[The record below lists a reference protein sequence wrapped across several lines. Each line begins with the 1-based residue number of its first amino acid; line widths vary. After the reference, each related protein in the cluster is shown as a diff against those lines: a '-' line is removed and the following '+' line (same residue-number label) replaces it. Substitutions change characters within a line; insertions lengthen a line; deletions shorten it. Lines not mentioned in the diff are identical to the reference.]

1 MDPKEPLKGEETP
14 AKVDQPID
22 NKQPENGE
30 GKKPDE
36 VVIDHKAEAEKLRKQ
51 LDQAEH
57 KIVELKKDKK
67 PKTDEGDDEGEDSK
81 GIRPDAVA
89 TIVKSVTEQIRQ
101 DQSSD
106 VVTEELSKL
115 TKDPDELA
123 HIKLI
128 YESKIVKTGFTREQI
143 AKDLADS
150 FAIANAPRILKNSE
164 EVTRAA
170 ITKAQT
176 DTKGGSSGASITSD
190 TPADTNWNANEMALF
205 QQVAAKMGT
214 TVDKIIK
221 K

>member
-1 MDPKEPLKGEETP
+1 MDPKEPLKGEGTP
-14 AKVDQPID
+14 AKVDQPIEP
-22 NKQPENGE
+22 NQPPKE
-30 GKKPDE
+30 GDKKPDE

-57 KIVELKKDKK
+57 KIIELKKDKK
-67 PKTDEGDDEGEDSK
+67 PKADEGGDDEGDDK
-81 GIRPDAVA
+81 GVRPGAVEQ
-89 TIVKSVTEQIRQ
+89 IVKSVTEQIRQ

-106 VVTEELSKL
+106 VVNEELSKL
-115 TKDPDELA
+115 TKDQDELA

-150 FAIANAPRILKNSE
+150 FAIANAPRIQKNSE
-164 EVTRAA
+164 EIARAA

-176 DTKGGSSGASITSD
+176 ETKGGSSAASITSD
-190 TPADTNWNANEMALF
+190 TPADTKWNDNEMALF
-205 QQVAAKMGT
+205 QQVAVKMGI

>member
-14 AKVDQPID
+14 AKVDQPIEP
-22 NKQPENGE
+22 NQPPKE
-30 GKKPDE
+30 GDKKPE

-57 KIVELKKDKK
+57 TIVKLKTEKK
-67 PKTDEGDDEGEDSK
+67 PKADEGGDEGDDK
-81 GIRPDAVA
+81 GVRPDAVEQ
-89 TIVKSVTEQIRQ
+89 IVKSVTEQIRQ

-106 VVTEELSKL
+106 VVNEELSKL

-150 FAIANAPRILKNSE
+150 FAIANAPRIQKNSE
-164 EVTRAA
+164 EIARAA
-170 ITKAQT
+170 ITKTQT
-176 DTKGGSSGASITSD
+176 ETKGGSSGASITSD

-205 QQVAAKMGT
+205 QQVAAKMGI

>member
-1 MDPKEPLKGEETP
+1 MDPKDKPPGEDTP

-22 NKQPENGE
+22 PNQPPKVED
-30 GKKPDE
+30 KKPDE
-36 VVIDHKAEAEKLRKQ
+36 VVIDHKAEAEKLRDQ
-51 LDQAEH
+51 LKKAEH
-57 KIVELKKDKK
+57 TIVTLKKDKK
-67 PKTDEGDDEGEDSK
+67 PKADEGGDDEGDDK
-81 GIRPDAVA
+81 GVRPDAVEQ
-89 TIVKSVTEQIRQ
+89 IVKSVTEQIRQ
-101 DQSSD
+101 DSASD
-106 VVTEELSKL
+106 VVNEELSKL

-150 FAIANAPRILKNSE
+150 FAIANAPRIQKNSE
-164 EVTRAA
+164 EIVRAA
-170 ITKAQT
+170 ITKEQT
-176 DTKGGSSGASITSD
+176 DTKGGSSGASIPSD

-205 QQVAAKMGT
+205 QQVAAKMGV

>member
-14 AKVDQPID
+14 AKVDQPIEP
-22 NKQPENGE
+22 NQPPKE
-30 GKKPDE
+30 GDKKPE

-67 PKTDEGDDEGEDSK
+67 PKADEGGDEGDDK
-81 GIRPDAVA
+81 GVRPDAVEQ
-89 TIVKSVTEQIRQ
+89 IVKSVTEQIRQ
-101 DQSSD
+101 DSASD
-106 VVTEELSKL
+106 VVNEELSKL

-150 FAIANAPRILKNSE
+150 FAIANAPRIQKNAE
-164 EVTRAA
+164 EIARAA
-170 ITKAQT
+170 ITKTQT
-176 DTKGGSSGASITSD
+176 DTKGGSSGASIPSD
-190 TPADTNWNANEMALF
+190 TPAETNWNANEMALF
-205 QQVAAKMGT
+205 QQVAAKMGV

>member
-22 NKQPENGE
+22 NKQPENG
-30 GKKPDE
+30 GDKKPDE
-36 VVIDHKAEAEKLRKQ
+36 VVIDHKAEADKLRKQ

-67 PKTDEGDDEGEDSK
+67 PKADEGDDEGDDK
-81 GIRPDAVA
+81 GVRPDAVEQ
-89 TIVKSVTEQIRQ
+89 IVKSVTEQIRQ

-106 VVTEELSKL
+106 VVNEELSKL
-115 TKDPDELA
+115 SKDLDELA

-150 FAIANAPRILKNSE
+150 FAIANAPRLQKNAE
-164 EVTRAA
+164 EIARAA
-170 ITKAQT
+170 VTKSQT
-176 DTKGGSSGASITSD
+176 ETKGGSSGASITSD

-205 QQVAAKMGT
+205 QQVAVKMGI

>member
-14 AKVDQPID
+14 AKVDQPIEP
-22 NKQPENGE
+22 NQPPKE
-30 GKKPDE
+30 GDKKPDE

-67 PKTDEGDDEGEDSK
+67 PKADAGDDEGDDK
-81 GIRPDAVA
+81 GVRPDAVEQ
-89 TIVKSVTEQIRQ
+89 IVKSVTEQIRQ

-106 VVTEELSKL
+106 VVNEELSKL

-150 FAIANAPRILKNSE
+150 FAIANAPRLQKNAE
-164 EVTRAA
+164 EIARAA
-170 ITKAQT
+170 VTKSQT
-176 DTKGGSSGASITSD
+176 ETKGGSSGASITSD

-205 QQVAAKMGT
+205 QQVAAKMGI